1 MDAFHAYIIAQHL
14 AEALLRVDT
23 LTGRDEEGCVEYYRR
38 KANAEFAKLATEMGF
53 LIDKIETEEK
63 AA

>member
-1 MDAFHAYIIAQHL
+1 MDAFHAYILAQRL

-23 LTGRDEEGCVEYYRR
+23 LTGRDEEGAVEYYQR
-38 KANAEFAKLATEMGF
+38 KANAEFAKLATDMGY
-53 LIDKIETEEK
+53 IVDKIEPEEK